1 MINPL
6 RVCLHDSAQD
16 DAATLRIAFE
26 GVPNTIILSTSSDW
40 PELRE
45 WMRHAKADLVVINL
59 DGPDNADLDV
69 VRRASQLAPG
79 CGIIGVSKR
88 HDPATIIAAT
98 RAGCTQFVC
107 APIDKADLLE
117 AVERIRA
124 VRVTVTRES
133 KRICVLGSSGGA
145 GVTSIACNLAIELAH
160 LQGEHCTV
168 VDLNLEFGDVACALD
183 CSPKYSISD
192 VCQEG
197 MEADRTMLTTAL
209 HELPC
214 GIAVLARP
222 EQLQDVTKVT
232 PQGVREM
239 LRVLAQMSPY
249 VVVDLPRS
257 LDPISHVAL
266 EGADR
271 ILLVT
276 QLGVP
281 FIRNASRM
289 YKGFKNLGLNPDAV
303 DLVLNRC
310 TSTYEPFTI
319 KDVESHFGKPLFAA
333 IPNDYRRMQMAL
345 DSGHPILAD
354 APETPSR
361 LAIHRMARQIAGLDP
376 EADSQKAGAGVF
388 SRVWAK
394 LAGPNPASASN

>member
-1 MINPL
+1 MLNPL
-6 RVCLHDSAQD
+6 RVCLHDPSEK
-16 DAATLRIAFE
+16 DASSLRMAFE
-26 GVPNTIILSTSSDW
+26 GVPNTLTLSTTSDW

-45 WMRHAKADLVVINL
+45 WIRHASPDLVVVDL
-59 DGPDNADLDV
+59 DGPNGAELDV
-69 VRRASQLAPG
+69 VRRVSELAPG

-88 HDPATIIAAT
+88 HDPATIISAT

-107 APIDKADLLE
+107 APIDQADLIE

-124 VRVTVTRES
+124 VRVSVTRES

-145 GVTSIACNLAIELAH
+145 GVTSIACNLAIELSH
-160 LQGEHCTV
+160 LQNEHCTV

-183 CSPKYSISD
+183 CTPKYSIAD
-192 VCQEG
+192 VCQAG

-222 EQLQDVTKVT
+222 EQLQDVAGVT

-257 LDPISHVAL
+257 LDAISQAAL

-281 FIRNASRM
+281 FIRNATRI
-289 YKGFKNLGLNPDAV
+289 YKGFKNQGINPDIV

-376 EADSQKAGAGVF
+376 ESATRPAGTGVL

-394 LAGPNPASASN
+394 LSRPHTASASN